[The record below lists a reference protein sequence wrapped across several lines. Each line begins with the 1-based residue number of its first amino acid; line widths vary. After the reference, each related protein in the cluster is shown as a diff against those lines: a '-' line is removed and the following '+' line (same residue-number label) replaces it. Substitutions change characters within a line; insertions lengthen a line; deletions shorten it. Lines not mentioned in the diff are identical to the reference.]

1 MKIRWTEPAI
11 EDLRNIHIYIATD
24 SEVYANS
31 FVERIILAVE
41 KLPNF
46 PRLGRQVPEAEQ
58 ETIRELL
65 YHNYRI
71 IYPINGELIEIITV
85 IHGRRDLGSF
95 KPAPWDV
102 D

>member
-1 MKIRWTEPAI
+1 MKTLWTEPAI
-11 EDLRNIHIYIATD
+11 EDLRNLHGYIARD

-31 FVERIILAVE
+31 FVQRIILAVD
-41 KLPNF
+41 KLPDF
-46 PRLGRQVPEAEQ
+46 PRLGRMVPEADQ
-58 ETIRELL
+58 EMIRELL
-65 YHNYRI
+65 YQNYRI
-71 IYPINGELIEIITV
+71 IYRIKSDLIEILTV